1 MPASTSYEK
10 EIIAWFK
17 KNKRDL
23 PWRKTDAWGVLV
35 SEIMLQQT
43 PVQRVLPVYN
53 EWMKRWPTPAHLAKA
68 TPAEVITA
76 WGRLGYPRRA
86 LRLHECAKVITTE
99 FKGVIPNTESE
110 LRKLPGIGEYT
121 AAAMVAFA
129 FEGRSLV
136 LDINIRRLFSRLY
149 KGEEAPAAAPTKAE
163 RHEYAEYVPQKNAH
177 LWAAATMELGALICT
192 AKNPICG
199 RCPVA
204 DSCQWRSLDYP
215 ATDRIKRT
223 QTWHGTDRQCRGTI
237 VQALR
242 ENSTLNKKQIH
253 LLWDVPSQVEK
264 AILTLLDDGLI
275 EERRKNTYS
284 LPR

>member
-1 MPASTSYEK
+1 MYEK
-10 EIIAWFK
+10 EITAWFK
-17 KNKRDL
+17 ENKRDL
-23 PWRKTDAWGVLV
+23 PWRKSDAWGVLV

-43 PVQRVLPVYN
+43 PVQRVLPIYL
-53 EWMKRWPTPAHLAKA
+53 EWMKRWPTPADLAKA

-86 LRLHECAKVITTE
+86 LRLHESAKVITSE
-99 FKGVIPNTESE
+99 LKGAIPNDETE

-121 AAAMVAFA
+121 AAAVVAFA
-129 FEGRSLV
+129 FEGKSLV

-149 KGEEAPAAAPTKAE
+149 KGEEAPTAAPTKAE
-163 RHEYAEYVPQKNAH
+163 RVEYAQYVPDKKAH
-177 LWAAATMELGALICT
+177 IWAAATMELGALICT
-192 AKNPICG
+192 AKKPLCG

-204 DSCQWRSLDYP
+204 DKCQWRSLDYP
-215 ATDRIKRT
+215 SSERVKRS
-223 QTWHGTDRQCRGTI
+223 QSWHGTDRQCRGTI

-242 ENSTLNKKQIH
+242 DNPKLSKRELN

-275 EERRKNTYS
+275 EEERKGIFS
-284 LPR
+284 LPQ

>member
-1 MPASTSYEK
+1 MFEK
-10 EIIAWFK
+10 EIISWFK

-35 SEIMLQQT
+35 SEFMLQQT
-43 PVQRVLPVYN
+43 PVNRVLPVYQ
-53 EWMKRWPTPAHLAKA
+53 EWIKRWPTAAALAAA

-86 LRLHECAKVITTE
+86 LRLHECAKVITHE
-99 FKGVIPNTESE
+99 LSGKIPEDENE

-121 AAAMVAFA
+121 AAAMAAFA
-129 FEGRSLV
+129 FNKRSLV
-136 LDINIRRLFSRLY
+136 LDINIRRLFARLFDGVEVPSQSSTKSEKSRY
-149 KGEEAPAAAPTKAE
+149 EALIPK
-163 RHEYAEYVPQKNAH
+163 KDAH
-177 LWAAATMELGALICT
+177 IWAAATMELGAIICT
-192 AKNPICG
+192 SQSPKCG
-199 RCPVA
+199 ICPVA
-204 DSCQWRSLDYP
+204 HGCTWRSLDYP
-215 ATDRIKRT
+215 KSDVVKRT

-242 ENSTLNKKQIH
+242 DNEVLTKNQISQ
-253 LLWDVPSQVEK
+253 LWDVPSQLEK

-275 EERRKNTYS
+275 EVRGKNKFS

>member
-1 MPASTSYEK
+1 MYEK
-10 EIIAWFK
+10 EITTWFK
-17 KNKRDL
+17 ENKRDL
-23 PWRKTDAWGVLV
+23 PWRKSDAWGVLV

-43 PVQRVLPVYN
+43 PVQRVLPIYQ
-53 EWMKRWPTPAHLAKA
+53 EWMKRWPTAADLAKA
-68 TPAEVITA
+68 TPAQVITA

-86 LRLHECAKVITTE
+86 LRLHECAKVITSE
-99 FKGVIPNTESE
+99 LKGVIPNDETE

-121 AAAMVAFA
+121 AAAIVAFA
-129 FEGRSLV
+129 FEGKSLV

-149 KGEEAPAAAPTKAE
+149 QGEEAPTAAPTKAE
-163 RHEYAEYVPQKNAH
+163 RTEYAKYVPDKKAH

-192 AKNPICG
+192 AKKPLCG

-204 DSCQWRSLDYP
+204 DKCKWRSLDYP
-215 ATDRIKRT
+215 TSERVKRT
-223 QTWHGTDRQCRGTI
+223 QSWHGTDRQCRGTI

-242 ENSTLNKKQIH
+242 DNPKLSRREIK

-275 EERRKNTYS
+275 EEQRKGIFS
-284 LPR
+284 LPQ

>member
-1 MPASTSYEK
+1 MYEK
-10 EIIAWFK
+10 EITSWFK
-17 KNKRDL
+17 ENKRDL
-23 PWRKTDAWGVLV
+23 PWRKSDAWGVLV

-43 PVQRVLPVYN
+43 PVQRVLPIYQ
-53 EWMKRWPTPAHLAKA
+53 EWMKRWPSATELAKA

-86 LRLHECAKVITTE
+86 LRLHQCAKIVSAE
-99 FKGVIPNTESE
+99 LGNQLPRSESE

-121 AAAMVAFA
+121 AAAIVAFA
-129 FEGRSLV
+129 FKESSLV

-149 KGEEAPAAAPTKAE
+149 KGEETPTSAPTKSE
-163 RHEYAEYVPQKNAH
+163 RIEYATYIPEKNAH
-177 LWAAATMELGALICT
+177 IWAAATMELGALVCT
-192 AKNPICG
+192 AKKPLCG

-204 DSCQWRSLDYP
+204 DKCQWRSLDYP
-215 ATDRIKRT
+215 SSERVNRT
-223 QTWHGTDRQCRGTI
+223 QSWHGTDRQCRGTI

-242 ENSTLNKKQIH
+242 DNPTLSKRELN

-275 EERRKNTYS
+275 KEVRKGYFS
-284 LPR
+284 LPH

>member
-1 MPASTSYEK
+1 MYASAHFDRA
-10 EIIAWFK
+10 IIDWFI

-43 PVQRVLPVYN
+43 PVQRVLPVYI

-99 FKGVIPNTESE
+99 LKGTIPTTEVE

-129 FEGRSLV
+129 FEGKSLV

-149 KGEEAPAAAPTKAE
+149 KGEEAPTAAPTKAE
-163 RHEYAEYVPQKNAH
+163 RIEYAEYVPAKNAH
-177 LWAAATMELGALICT
+177 IWAAATMELGALICT
-192 AKNPICG
+192 AKNPMCG

-204 DSCQWRSLDYP
+204 NECAWRSLDYP
-215 ATDRIKRT
+215 ASERVKRT

-242 ENSTLNKKQIH
+242 ENSNLNKKQIQ

-275 EERRKNTYS
+275 EERGKGNYS

>member
-1 MPASTSYEK
+1 MYEK
-10 EIIAWFK
+10 EITDWFK

-43 PVQRVLPVYN
+43 PVQRVLPIYN
-53 EWMKRWPTPAHLAKA
+53 EWMKRWPTPADLAAA

-86 LRLHECAKVITTE
+86 LRLHECAKEITE
-99 FKGVIPNTESE
+99 NHKGVIPSTEIE
-110 LRKLPGIGEYT
+110 LRKLPGVGEYT
-121 AAAMVAFA
+121 SAAIVAFA
-129 FEGRSLV
+129 FKGSSLV

-163 RHEYAEYVPQKNAH
+163 RVEYAEYVPKKGAH
-177 LWAAATMELGALICT
+177 TWAAATMELGALVCT
-192 AKNPICG
+192 AKNPLCG

-215 ATDRIKRT
+215 RTERIKRT
-223 QTWHGTDRQCRGTI
+223 QSWHGTDRQCRGTI

-242 ENSTLNKKQIH
+242 ENDLLTKKQIQ
-253 LLWDVPSQVEK
+253 LLWDVTSQVDK
-264 AILTLLDDGLI
+264 ALLTLLDDGLI
-275 EERRKNTYS
+275 EARGRDTFS
-284 LPR
+284 LPRQ

>member
-1 MPASTSYEK
+1 MYEK
-10 EIIAWFK
+10 AIIAWFK

-43 PVQRVLPVYN
+43 PVQRVLPIYN

-68 TPAEVITA
+68 SPAEVITA

-86 LRLHECAKVITTE
+86 LRLHECAKVITAELNGKIPETE
-99 FKGVIPNTESE
+99 VE

-149 KGEEAPAAAPTKAE
+149 KGEEAPTAAPTKEE
-163 RHEYAEYVPQKNAH
+163 RVEYAEYLPQKNAH
-177 LWAAATMELGALICT
+177 VWAAATMELGALICT
-192 AKNPICG
+192 AKNPLCG

-204 DSCQWRSLDYP
+204 DECKWRSLDYP
-215 ATDRIKRT
+215 ASERVKRT
-223 QTWHGTDRQCRGTI
+223 QTWHGTDRQCRGTV

-242 ENSTLNKKQIH
+242 ENSTLTKKQIH

-275 EERRKNTYS
+275 EERKKNSYS

>member
-1 MPASTSYEK
+1 
-10 EIIAWFK
+10 
-17 KNKRDL
+17 
-23 PWRKTDAWGVLV
+23 
-35 SEIMLQQT
+35 MLQQT

-53 EWMKRWPTPAHLAKA
+53 EWMKRWPTAAQLAKA
-68 TPAEVITA
+68 SPAEVITA

-86 LRLHECAKVITTE
+86 LRLHECAKVITNE
-99 FKGVIPNTESE
+99 YNGVIPNTESE

-129 FEGRSLV
+129 FGGSSLV

-149 KGEEAPAAAPTKAE
+149 KGEESPTSAPTKAE
-163 RHEYAEYVPQKNAH
+163 RIEYADYVPKKNPH

-192 AKNPICG
+192 ANNPVCG

-204 DSCQWRSLDYP
+204 DQCQWRSLDYP
-215 ATDRIKRT
+215 ASTRVKRT
-223 QTWHGTDRQCRGTI
+223 QTWHGTDRQCRGTV

-242 ENSTLNKKQIH
+242 DNSVLTKREIL

-264 AILTLLDDGLI
+264 AILSLLDDGLI
-275 EERRKNTYS
+275 EERKKNTYS